1 MKNEIKTELQYLR
14 TFRNLYIKYLR
25 MIRYAIEHREGRSE
39 DYDRYYVDKLIEK
52 IRDLLDEHDNQS
64 ERQKVHIR
72 QGDKRRFT

>member
-1 MKNEIKTELQYLR
+1 
-14 TFRNLYIKYLR
+14 